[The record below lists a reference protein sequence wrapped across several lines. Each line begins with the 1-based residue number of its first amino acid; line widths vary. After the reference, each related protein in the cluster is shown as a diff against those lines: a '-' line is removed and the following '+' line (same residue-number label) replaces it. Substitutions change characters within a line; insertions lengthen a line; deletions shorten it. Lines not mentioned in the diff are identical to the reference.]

1 MIDAPI
7 EGLSTVRYVYT
18 PRISAAYFRRALGA
32 AAHGRAAP
40 KDCPHTKLIANP
52 TS

>member
-18 PRISAAYFRRALGA
+18 PRISAARWVPPLTGGPRLKTVLT
-32 AAHGRAAP
+32 P
-40 KDCPHTKLIANP
+40 
-52 TS
+52 S